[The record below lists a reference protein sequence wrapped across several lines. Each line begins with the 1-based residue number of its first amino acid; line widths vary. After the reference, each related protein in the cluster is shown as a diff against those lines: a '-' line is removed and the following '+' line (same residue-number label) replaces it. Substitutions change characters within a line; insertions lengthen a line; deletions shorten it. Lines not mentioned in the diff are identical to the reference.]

1 MLHWLRSYRRD
12 LLAGDLVAGVVV
24 AMMMIPQGM
33 AYALVAG
40 LPPVAGIY
48 ASIVPSLC
56 YALFGTSMTQ
66 SVGPM
71 AIVSL
76 MTAAALAPLAPAGS
90 GLYHVLA
97 AQLALMAG
105 AVLLAS
111 WLLRAGFLANFFSRP
126 VMSGFTLGATI
137 VIVWDQ
143 LGPLTGGGL
152 EHPHRPSLLLGGGAV
167 LVLVALRRW
176 LGPLLVRFGVPRR
189 GADVAV
195 RLVPMAVVLASLV
208 LVALLD
214 LPSLGVRTTGEVPSG
229 LPALNLAT
237 SRAHWGLLLQPAL
250 LIGFVIFLVSMS
262 GAQALALR
270 RQEKVHSNWELLA
283 LGAANVG
290 SALSGGFPVTG
301 SLSRSA
307 VNFAAGA
314 QTPLASVVTAL
325 LLAVALVAPTGWLAL
340 LPLPVLAA
348 TIIVAVSGLIE
359 WNTLVTAWR
368 YDRGDAAALLATAA
382 GVLVLGVQ
390 GGVVLGVVM
399 SLATIVWRASRPH
412 IAVLG
417 RLAGT
422 EHFRNIERYP
432 GTTQPGLLILRV
444 DANLFFGNVEAVNER
459 IEDELAA
466 RPELRDLVLVL
477 SGVNTIDTTALFA
490 LGEWNTLL
498 SQRGIRLHLAEVKGP
513 VLDRLRASS
522 LPATLSGKI
531 YLSTAMAADDLAPA

>member
-1 MLHWLRSYRRD
+1 MLHWLRTYRRD

-76 MTAAALAPLAPAGS
+76 MTAAALAPLAAAGS

-105 AVLLAS
+105 AVLLIAS
-111 WLLRAGFLANFFSRP
+111 LLRVGFLANFFSRP

-143 LGPLTGGGL
+143 LGPLTGGSLG
-152 EHPHRPSLLLGGGAV
+152 HPHGPSLLLGGGAV
-167 LVLVALRRW
+167 VLLFALRRW
-176 LGPLLVRFGVPRR
+176 LAPLLVRLGAPRPV
-189 GADVAV
+189 AEVAV
-195 RLVPMAVVLASLV
+195 RLVPMAVVLAALV
-208 LVALLD
+208 LVALFD
-214 LPSLGVRTTGEVPSG
+214 LPRLGVHTTGEVPSG

-250 LIGFVIFLVSMS
+250 LIGFVVFLVSMS

-270 RQEKVHSNWELLA
+270 RQEKVHSNLELLA

-348 TIIVAVSGLIE
+348 TIIVAVLGLIE
-359 WNTLVTAWR
+359 WDTLATAWR

-422 EHFRNIERYP
+422 EHFRNVERYP
-432 GTTQPGLLILRV
+432 AATLPGLLILRV

-498 SQRGIRLHLAEVKGP
+498 AQRGIRLHLAEVKGP